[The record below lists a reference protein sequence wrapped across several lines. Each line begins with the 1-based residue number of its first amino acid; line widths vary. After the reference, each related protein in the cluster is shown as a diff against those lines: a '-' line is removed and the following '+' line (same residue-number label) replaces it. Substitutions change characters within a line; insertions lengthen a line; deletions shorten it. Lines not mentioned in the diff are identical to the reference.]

1 MLNNFDIER
10 GFISE
15 DDIQKLLYDFKNR
28 MDIVDSGDYDDK
40 VRMKLFKGV
49 NQVCATRLRIA
60 FQRQIQLDFKEAST
74 YYNAHIEKL
83 RERIDLFYRIID
95 ELNDIGITYI
105 PDKLTLGAYLRVG
118 AETFD
123 YMLNDAQVEVEVQKL
138 FRELNEFVLSLTQ
151 IGLETGA
158 LNSYAWNR
166 LQLKSKFGGHEI
178 ARPESEKKEQTIIV
192 SGDIQRKL
200 ASDYDFTK
208 LIAESESNK
217 DKKEGK

>member
-1 MLNNFDIER
+1 MLSNFDIER
-10 GFISE
+10 GFIDEE
-15 DDIQKLLYDFKNR
+15 DINKLLYDFQCR
-28 MDIVDSGDYDDK
+28 MDVVDSGDYNEK

-60 FQRQIQLDFKEAST
+60 FQRQIQLDFKEAVQ
-74 YYNAHIEKL
+74 YYNAHKDKL
-83 RERIDLFYRIID
+83 NERIDLFYKMLD
-95 ELNDIGITYI
+95 KLNDMGITYI

-123 YMLNDAQVEVEVQKL
+123 YMMNDAQVEIDVQKT
-138 FRELNEFVLSLTQ
+138 FRELNEFILSLTQ

-158 LNSYAWNR
+158 LNSYAFSR

-178 ARPESEKKEQTIIV
+178 AKPESEKKEQTIIV

-200 ASDYDFTK
+200 ANDYDFTK
-208 LIAESESNK
+208 LIAESDSNK
-217 DKKEGK
+217 DKKEG